1 MAQDAFDINY
11 VAELARIELT
21 DEEKSKLGAQL
32 GDILKYVDQLK
43 EVNVEGVEPAAHSVR
58 LTNVTRPDEV
68 RECLLHED
76 ALKNAP
82 RQVNGLF
89 QVPKIV
95 E

>member
-11 VAELARIELT
+11 VADLARIELT

-43 EVNVEGVEPAAHSVR
+43 EVNVDGVEPMAHSVH

-68 RECLLHED
+68 RESLSHED
-76 ALKNAP
+76 ALRNAP

>member
-43 EVNVEGVEPAAHSVR
+43 EVNVDGVEPTSHSVP
-58 LTNVTRPDEV
+58 LTNVTRPDEI
-68 RECLLHED
+68 REGLSHQE
-76 ALKNAP
+76 AVKNAP

>member
-21 DEEKSKLGAQL
+21 GDEKSRLGAQL

-43 EVNVEGVEPAAHSVR
+43 EVNVDGVDPTAHSVT
-58 LTNVTRPDEV
+58 LVNVTRPDET
-68 RECLLHED
+68 RESLPQDE
-76 ALKNAP
+76 ALRNAP
-82 RQVNGLF
+82 RRTGALF

>member
-1 MAQDAFDINY
+1 MAHDDFDINY
-11 VAELARIELT
+11 VADLARIELSDT
-21 DEEKSKLGAQL
+21 EKSELGSQL

-43 EVNVEGVEPAAHSVR
+43 EVNVDGVDPTAHSVK
-58 LTNVTRPDEV
+58 LVNVMRPDEV
-68 RECLLHED
+68 RDCLSQED

-82 RQVNGLF
+82 KSVNGLF